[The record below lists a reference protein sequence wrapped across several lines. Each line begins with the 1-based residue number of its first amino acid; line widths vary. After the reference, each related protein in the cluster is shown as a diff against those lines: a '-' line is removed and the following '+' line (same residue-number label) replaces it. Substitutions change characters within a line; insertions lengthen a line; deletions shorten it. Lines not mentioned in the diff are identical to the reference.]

1 MYLWQ
6 KFPSKFNAAVN
17 YPRCAHSQPTTIPV
31 RLTGILY
38 YNNSWLAQ
46 SETDARGC
54 SLAAPK
60 GAGVV
65 DWSGGHPRKGR
76 MLLCRRYTELANV
89 YKLSHSRWHLPV
101 SLLGAAPRVRSRH
114 HEELEK

>member
-1 MYLWQ
+1 MCLWQ
-6 KFPSKFNAAVN
+6 SFPLQFDTVVN
-17 YPRCAHSQPTTIPV
+17 HPRCAHSQPTTILV

-46 SETDARGC
+46 SETDARSC

-65 DWSGGHPRKGR
+65 DWSGEHPRNGR
-76 MLLCRRYTELANV
+76 TYSVEDIQSWQMFISLAN
-89 YKLSHSRWHLPV
+89 SRWHLPV

-114 HEELEK
+114 HGELEK